1 MQLSYAQRLE
11 DFHLDLALGDQ
22 ATGTYIDV
30 GAGHPVADNVSY
42 WFYLKGWRGLVVEP
56 QRALLDLYAH
66 LRPRDIA
73 VGSLVGD
80 RDGEADFHVVER
92 LHGFST
98 TIAEHARTAAGFG
111 ARVETVRMPMRT
123 LASLI
128 AEHDLGS
135 VDFLKIDVEGAEAA
149 VLAGMDWKR
158 CRPRIVLVEATTPG
172 SMAEAWREWEPM
184 LLAQGYRFALYD
196 ELNRFYVAEEEHE
209 LARRLPS
216 SPAPWDSA
224 RHLYDYG
231 RAYERSDHPDHQL
244 ATELVRGFLAAL
256 PKLDPAFLA
265 DLLAARASAR
275 SETDEAGTERAMGV
289 LFGTAEFPDDQP
301 TPQPLPGMDAT
312 SLFRHLMQSD
322 RFRAALGRI
331 AAAYD
336 GGHIM
341 D

>member
-11 DFHLDLALGDQ
+11 DYHLACALGDRE
-22 ATGTYIDV
+22 TGTYIDI

-73 VGSLVGD
+73 VSCLVGD
-80 RDGEADFHVVER
+80 RDGDAEFHVVDR

-98 TIAEHARTAAGFG
+98 TIAEHARMAAGYG
-111 ARVETVRMPMRT
+111 ASVETIRMPMRT
-123 LASLI
+123 LASLV

-135 VDFLKIDVEGAEAA
+135 VDFLKVDVEGAEAA
-149 VLAGMDWKR
+149 VLAGMDWSK
-158 CRPRIVLVEATTPG
+158 CRPRIVVVEAVEPG
-172 SMAEAWREWEPM
+172 SMAEAWRGWEPL
-184 LLAQGYRFALYD
+184 LLALGYRFALFD

-209 LARRLPS
+209 IAQRLPAV
-216 SPAPWDSA
+216 PVPWESA
-224 RHLYDYG
+224 QHLYDHG
-231 RAYERSDHPDHQL
+231 RAHERADHPDHQL
-244 ATELVRGFLAAL
+244 ARELVRGFLAAL
-256 PKLDPAFLA
+256 PTLDAA
-265 DLLAARASAR
+265 LLAKLLSSDAK
-275 SETDEAGTERAMGV
+275 TPMGKV
-289 LFGTAEFPDDQP
+289 DAENLTRLLYGAAEFPGTSP
-301 TPQPLPGMDAT
+301 HPQPDMDRA
-312 SLFRHLMQSD
+312 SLVRHLMDSD

-331 AAAYD
+331 SAAYD